1 MRLCIWG
8 VREEESKETE
18 TMLCQEAK
26 RKEVTRVSHSRK
38 VVVVVGWLSTLFPWQ
53 WGTNKDEA
61 SQRPG
66 PQT

>member
-18 TMLCQEAK
+18 PMLCQEAK

-38 VVVVVGWLSTLFPWQ
+38 VEGDK
-53 WGTNKDEA
+53 NKEVSLLDLG
-61 SQRPG
+61 SHR
-66 PQT
+66 